1 MRKPHSQILARVNV
15 KNCSDRA
22 KVPAI
27 FTITTNDNKGTKTS
41 FCCYLYTISPL
52 SIPYYFLFLMLITT
66 YHPPPFPHPS
76 QLYCYTTT
84 QSIYIKKDDI
94 SKTKKVSF
102 YFFGGLKTKTKNVTL
117 RIWLPKLE
125 LFFQCIMT
133 LEGGTYVELCT
144 FVKGEN
150 IFL

>member
-1 MRKPHSQILARVNV
+1 MRKPYSQILARVNV

-41 FCCYLYTISPL
+41 FCCYYLYTISPL

-84 QSIYIKKDDI
+84 QSIYIYKKMTFPRPRKSVFI
-94 SKTKKVSF
+94 FLVASKQKQKMWPSGF
-102 YFFGGLKTKTKNVTL
+102 DYLNLNYFFNVSWLLKVV
-117 RIWLPKLE
+117 R
-125 LFFQCIMT
+125 M
-133 LEGGTYVELCT
+133 
-144 FVKGEN
+144 
-150 IFL
+150 